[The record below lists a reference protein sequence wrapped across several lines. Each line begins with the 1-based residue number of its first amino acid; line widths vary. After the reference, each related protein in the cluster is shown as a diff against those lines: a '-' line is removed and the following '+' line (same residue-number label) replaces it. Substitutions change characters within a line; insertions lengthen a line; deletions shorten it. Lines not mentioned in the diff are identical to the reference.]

1 MDYRV
6 LKENDLFILTDKE
19 GNIPAK
25 EKTELGLYSQDT
37 RFLSTY
43 QLELE
48 GIDLILLSSR
58 ADQNYVGTIRLTN
71 TEVKNGDEIVLW
83 RESLGV
89 QRKRFIYNGVFYE
102 RITFENHN
110 NFPLT
115 LRPKLTVGA
124 DYNHMFVV
132 RGYLGGKRGEL
143 QAPVVT
149 KEGLVLGYQGSDSI
163 SRQTVIQ
170 VTPSPR
176 FVSDQGELKLE
187 VHVEPEREA
196 SINVVISPV
205 VNEQV
210 PELVPFEQALEA
222 LEASYGEWRKNSTKA
237 VSDSELFNKVYER
250 SLLDIRALLT
260 DLGEGCFP
268 VAGIPWYAVPFGRDS
283 LITAI
288 QLLSVNPDIAK
299 GTLKT
304 LAKYQ
309 GREVNAWRDEQPG
322 KILHEIRFGE
332 PANNHD
338 IPHTPYYGTID
349 ATPLFLV
356 LAAEYYR
363 WTGDRELMKELLPH
377 LKAGIRWINE
387 YGDRDQDG
395 FVEYYQESSK
405 GIANQGW
412 KDSGDSVVHKNGEL
426 AKAPIALAEVQGY
439 VYDAK
444 MKLADVMDDLEE
456 HELAAQLRQEAAA
469 LKQSFAERFWLEEEQ
484 FVAIAL
490 DVDKNK
496 VESVTSNPGHC
507 LWSNLLTE
515 EQAAKVVKRLMEPD
529 MFSGYGIRTMSTT
542 STRYN
547 PMSYHDGSIWPHD
560 NSLIVLGMKQLGY
573 AREAM
578 DVVQALL
585 EAASHFE
592 YHRLPELFCGYA
604 REEEPYPVDY
614 PVACSPQAW
623 AAGTAFVMLQT
634 MLGIQPD
641 VPRGL
646 IRFSPS
652 LPPSINRLKVTDI
665 RVGQGTLDVLLLKD
679 EEGQVTLTVLKN
691 ETGLQVVM
699 I

>member
-6 LKENDLFILTDKE
+6 LKENDLFILTDKD
-19 GNIPAK
+19 GNIPNK
-25 EKTELGLYSQDT
+25 DRTEKGLYYQDT
-37 RFLSTY
+37 RFLSMY

-58 ADQNYVGTIRLTN
+58 SEQNYLGTVRLTN
-71 TEVKNGDEIVLW
+71 AETRSGNEIVLW

-89 QRKRFIYNGVFYE
+89 HRKRFIYNGVFYE
-102 RITFENHN
+102 KITFENYN

-115 LRPKLTVGA
+115 VRPKLRFGA
-124 DYNHMFVV
+124 DYNHMFAV
-132 RGYLGGKRGEL
+132 RGYLEGRRGVL
-143 QAPVVT
+143 QAPAVT
-149 KEGLVLGYQGSDSI
+149 NDGLILGYEGSDGI

-170 VTPSPR
+170 VEPSPK
-176 FVSDQGELKLE
+176 SASEQGTLSLE
-187 VHVEPEREA
+187 VHVRPESTA
-196 SINVVISPV
+196 SVNVVICPV
-205 VNEQV
+205 IANQV
-210 PELVPFEQALEA
+210 PERVTFEQALDA
-222 LEASYGEWRKNSTKA
+222 LEASYGEWRQASTKA
-237 VSDSELFNKVYER
+237 FSDSELFNKVYER
-250 SLLDIRALLT
+250 SLLDMRALLT
-260 DLGEGCFP
+260 DLGEGRFP

-283 LITAI
+283 LIAAI

-322 KILHEIRFGE
+322 KILHELRFGE

-363 WTGDRELMKELLPH
+363 WTGDIELMRELLSH
-377 LKAGIRWINE
+377 LKAGISWINQ

-395 FVEYYQESSK
+395 FVEYCQESGK

-412 KDSGDSVVHKNGEL
+412 KDSADSIVHKNGEL
-426 AKAPIALAEVQGY
+426 ARAPIALAEVQGY

-444 MKLADVMDDLEE
+444 TKLADVMNDLEE

-469 LKQSFAERFWLEEEQ
+469 LKQAFAERFWLEEEQ
-484 FVAIAL
+484 FVTVAL
-490 DVDKNK
+490 DGDKNK

-507 LWSNLLTE
+507 LWSCLLTKEQE
-515 EQAAKVVKRLMEPD
+515 EKVVKRLLAPD

-560 NSLIVLGMKQLGY
+560 NSLIMLGMKQLGY

-578 DVVQALL
+578 EVVEALL

-592 YHRLPELFCGYA
+592 YHRLPELFCGYD

-623 AAGTAFVMLQT
+623 AAGTVFVMLQT

-646 IRFSPS
+646 VRFSPS

-665 RVGQGTLDVLLLKD
+665 SVGQGTLDVLLLKD
-679 EEGQVTLTVLKN
+679 EEGEVTVKMLKN
-691 ETGLQVVM
+691 ETGLQVM